1 VTPEFDPAVVQV
13 LGTFRHLLNAPADG
27 ALDVD
32 AVIAA
37 LLAQDERIGAALSSD
52 RPRAAAILERL
63 VADGLL
69 EVASGDPSSTSA
81 QYRLTAL
88 GRARLGRTETED

>member
-13 LGTFRHLLNAPADG
+13 LGTFRRLLSRPADRS
-27 ALDVD
+27 LDVD
-32 AVIAA
+32 AVISA
-37 LLAQDERIGAALSSD
+37 LLEQDARVGATLSAD

-69 EVASGDPSSTSA
+69 EVVPGGSSATA

-88 GRARLGRTETED
+88 GRARLGRTDAED